1 MHTVHPADRGTAS
14 SSDPQGSRSWDAHQE
29 QTPCTIQCPD
39 SRRRKTDLFQ
49 EECCRNSQ
57 KGHSESKETQRG
69 LAGGTSRAAQEQVR
83 MVGTAVT
90 ASAALQGALAALPWG
105 SKRPF

>member
-1 MHTVHPADRGTAS
+1 MHIRNRHPVPCNAQIHAGGRLISSRKSAAGTHRK
-14 SSDPQGSRSWDAHQE
+14 G
-29 QTPCTIQCPD
+29 I
-39 SRRRKTDLFQ
+39 RRAK
-49 EECCRNSQ
+49 
-57 KGHSESKETQRG
+57 KQRG

>member
-14 SSDPQGSRSWDAHQE
+14 SPDPQGSRSWDAHQE
-29 QTPCTIQCPD
+29 QTPCAMQCPD
-39 SRRRKTDLFQ
+39 SRRRLISSRKSAAGTH
-49 EECCRNSQ
+49 R
-57 KGHSESKETQRG
+57 KGIRRAKKQPG
-69 LAGGTSRAAQEQVR
+69 LAGGTSRAAQEQVG
-83 MVGTAVT
+83 MAGTAVT